1 MDFTEAYT
9 DSCSSVGLAARIGD
23 LVSLQNLIWQGKH
36 YDVRDNRGW
45 TAVHEAA
52 YAGNTGCLEFLLR
65 QEDSDVNW
73 KTFEGETAL
82 LLAARAGH
90 LQCTRMLLK
99 NGAEVNSPTNE
110 MYTPLFEAVNANSL
124 SCAKCLLRHGADVN
138 RQVFTG
144 YSPLH
149 LAAEKGYSG
158 MVELL
163 LDQGGYLDLEADHKL
178 TPIFLASQFGH
189 IHCLETLLKC
199 AKDRGQLEAVNKT
212 TTDNATPILIAAQE
226 GHEDCIKLLLTHNAN
241 PNIPVTEYMGVA
253 AHFAI
258 YKEHAKCLKV
268 LLPVTDRDCLYRNVS
283 KNMHPLVMAIQASS
297 TECLEMLMEDGMDI
311 CTKLPLGVFAHFNP
325 LFTTL
330 QYSTN
335 VSILCHVALNWT
347 LVGVK
352 YLLDKGLPCNAQTP
366 EELPPLLMSLAS
378 DNSDLFTLLLKYGAN
393 PNIYHSLANG
403 NVTTLMAIERDVKT
417 LLTVTSETGVKQ
429 EIFGKYLCKLILCK
443 ADLVSCIRDTDKDQE
458 VFKYNLYQVLNKC
471 SMTVN
476 LWPVLTLLFTFCT
489 NLSISQEFKKHVY
502 NEEVISYFST
512 IEDSTQSL
520 AHACRRSIVIE
531 LARKRRYQERH
542 IRSLPIPSL
551 LQEYLLFLDY
561 GPKASSLIV
570 DSLGYASKNINI
582 CSSSKIGTDYYEE
595 TFEKWNM

>member
-1 MDFTEAYT
+1 M
-9 DSCSSVGLAARIGD
+9 
-23 LVSLQNLIWQGKH
+23 
-36 YDVRDNRGW
+36 
-45 TAVHEAA
+45 
-52 YAGNTGCLEFLLR
+52 
-65 QEDSDVNW
+65 
-73 KTFEGETAL
+73 
-82 LLAARAGH
+82 
-90 LQCTRMLLK
+90 
-99 NGAEVNSPTNE
+99 
-110 MYTPLFEAVNANSL
+110 
-124 SCAKCLLRHGADVN
+124 
-138 RQVFTG
+138 
-144 YSPLH
+144 
-149 LAAEKGYSG
+149 
-158 MVELL
+158 
-163 LDQGGYLDLEADHKL
+163 
-178 TPIFLASQFGH
+178 
-189 IHCLETLLKC
+189 
-199 AKDRGQLEAVNKT
+199 
-212 TTDNATPILIAAQE
+212 
-226 GHEDCIKLLLTHNAN
+226 
-241 PNIPVTEYMGVA
+241 
-253 AHFAI
+253 
-258 YKEHAKCLKV
+258 
-268 LLPVTDRDCLYRNVS
+268 TDRDCLYRNVS

-502 NEEVISYFST
+502 NEEVISYFNT
-512 IEDSTQSL
+512 IEGKSNG
-520 AHACRRSIVIE
+520 IE
-531 LARKRRYQERH
+531 K
-542 IRSLPIPSL
+542 
-551 LQEYLLFLDY
+551 
-561 GPKASSLIV
+561 
-570 DSLGYASKNINI
+570 
-582 CSSSKIGTDYYEE
+582 CS
-595 TFEKWNM
+595 

>member
-1 MDFTEAYT
+1 M
-9 DSCSSVGLAARIGD
+9 
-23 LVSLQNLIWQGKH
+23 
-36 YDVRDNRGW
+36 
-45 TAVHEAA
+45 
-52 YAGNTGCLEFLLR
+52 
-65 QEDSDVNW
+65 
-73 KTFEGETAL
+73 
-82 LLAARAGH
+82 
-90 LQCTRMLLK
+90 
-99 NGAEVNSPTNE
+99 
-110 MYTPLFEAVNANSL
+110 
-124 SCAKCLLRHGADVN
+124 
-138 RQVFTG
+138 
-144 YSPLH
+144 
-149 LAAEKGYSG
+149 
-158 MVELL
+158 
-163 LDQGGYLDLEADHKL
+163 
-178 TPIFLASQFGH
+178 
-189 IHCLETLLKC
+189 
-199 AKDRGQLEAVNKT
+199 
-212 TTDNATPILIAAQE
+212 
-226 GHEDCIKLLLTHNAN
+226 
-241 PNIPVTEYMGVA
+241 
-253 AHFAI
+253 
-258 YKEHAKCLKV
+258 
-268 LLPVTDRDCLYRNVS
+268 
-283 KNMHPLVMAIQASS
+283 
-297 TECLEMLMEDGMDI
+297 
-311 CTKLPLGVFAHFNP
+311 
-325 LFTTL
+325 
-330 QYSTN
+330 
-335 VSILCHVALNWT
+335 ALNWT

-502 NEEVISYFST
+502 NEEVISYFNT